1 MSLKR
6 ATTERWLQLTASDG
20 SPLPI
25 RVVDVAGARHLRLSL
40 GRNGPRLS
48 KPRWVALRE
57 ARAFVEEKREWLERH
72 LSARD
77 DSGDLVDLPDLLP
90 GTIGHLPLRGARQR
104 VRIESATR
112 PTLRREGEELVLAFP
127 TRDPERLRR
136 LAAGQ
141 LRAFLEREMHDDCQ
155 RLLASHVP
163 TLGRAPVRL
172 RLRPLKSLWGS
183 LSAADH
189 LSLDLTLILMAPE
202 LLEYV
207 LVHELCH
214 LFERNHGPR
223 FWARVAAV
231 LPDYKQ
237 RQRRLRD
244 CGESH
249 KQALSVLLATSDDP
263 APIGSGGAFAID

>member
-6 ATTERWLQLTASDG
+6 AVTERWLHLVASDG

-40 GRNGPRLS
+40 GRDGPRLS
-48 KPRWVALRE
+48 KPRWAALRD
-57 ARAFVEEKREWLERH
+57 AQAFAEEKREWLERH
-72 LSARD
+72 LSAREE
-77 DSGDLVDLPDLLP
+77 SGDLIELAGLSA
-90 GTIGHLPLRGARQR
+90 GAMGHLPLRGQR
-104 VRIESATR
+104 LSLRIESATR
-112 PTLRREGEELVLAFP
+112 PALHQAGDSLVLALP
-127 TRDPERLRR
+127 QREPARRQR

-141 LRAFLEREMHDDCQ
+141 FRAFLEREMHNDSQ
-155 RLLASHVP
+155 ALLARHVA

-172 RLRPLKSLWGS
+172 RLRPLRSLWGS

-189 LSLDLTLILMAPE
+189 MSLDLALILMPPE

-214 LFERNHGPR
+214 LFERNHGAR
-223 FWARVAAV
+223 FWAHVHAV

>member
-6 ATTERWLQLTASDG
+6 AASERWLHLTASDG

-40 GRNGPRLS
+40 GRDGPRLS
-48 KPRWVALRE
+48 KPRWVALRD
-57 ARAFVEEKREWLERH
+57 AQAFVEEKREWLERH

-77 DSGDLVDLPDLLP
+77 ESGDLIELADLRP
-90 GTIGHLPLRGARQR
+90 GSSGHLPLRGRNQPL
-104 VRIESATR
+104 RIASSTR
-112 PTLRREGEELVLAFP
+112 PALHHHDGTLVLALP
-127 TRDPERLRR
+127 TREPARLRR

-141 LRAFLEREMHDDCQ
+141 FRAFLEREMQNDCQ
-155 RLLASHVP
+155 VLLARHVP
-163 TLGRAPVRL
+163 ALGRAPVRL
-172 RLRPLKSLWGS
+172 RLRPLRSLWGS

-189 LSLDLTLILMAPE
+189 LSLDLALILMPPE

-223 FWARVAAV
+223 FWAHVAAV

-237 RQRRLRD
+237 RQRRLRE
-244 CGESH
+244 CGEAH
-249 KQALSVLLATSDDP
+249 KHALSLLLAAGNRA
-263 APIGSGGAFAID
+263 APTGNRGTFTGD

>member
-6 ATTERWLQLTASDG
+6 AATERWLHLTASDG

-48 KPRWVALRE
+48 KPRWVALRD
-57 ARAFVEEKREWLERH
+57 AQAFVEEKREWLERH
-72 LSARD
+72 LSARE
-77 DSGDLVDLPDLLP
+77 DSSDLIELPALLA
-90 GTIGHLPLRGARQR
+90 GATGHLPLRGQRQEL
-104 VRIESATR
+104 RIESATR
-112 PTLRREGEELVLAFP
+112 PALQHAGDALVLALP
-127 TRDPERLRR
+127 AREPDRLRR

-141 LRAFLEREMHDDCQ
+141 FRSFLERAMQSDCQ
-155 RLLASHVP
+155 TLLARHVA

-172 RLRPLKSLWGS
+172 RLRPLRSLWGS

-189 LSLDLTLILMAPE
+189 MSLDLALILMPPE

-223 FWARVAAV
+223 FWAHVAAV
-231 LPDYKQ
+231 LPDYRQ
-237 RQRRLRD
+237 RQKLLRE
-244 CGESH
+244 CGEAH
-249 KQALSVLLATSDDP
+249 KHALSLLLATADASAPTDHGRSSDVD
-263 APIGSGGAFAID
+263 

>member
-6 ATTERWLQLTASDG
+6 AVTERWLHLVASDG

-57 ARAFVEEKREWLERH
+57 AQAFVEEKREWLERH

-77 DSGDLVDLPDLLP
+77 ESSDLIELPDLIA
-90 GTIGHLPLRGARQR
+90 GACGHLPMRGQR
-104 VRIESATR
+104 LSLWIDSATR
-112 PTLRREGEELVLAFP
+112 PSLQHAGDQLRLALPAREPA
-127 TRDPERLRR
+127 RLRR

-141 LRAFLEREMHDDCQ
+141 FRAFLEREMQHDCQ
-155 RLLASHVP
+155 ALLARHVP

-172 RLRPLKSLWGS
+172 RLRPLRSLWGS

-189 LSLDLTLILMAPE
+189 MSLDLALILMPPA

-214 LFERNHGPR
+214 LFERNHGAR
-223 FWARVAAV
+223 FWAHVAAV

-237 RQRRLRD
+237 RQRQLRE
-244 CGESH
+244 CGEAH
-249 KQALSVLLATSDDP
+249 KQALSILLAASDDP